1 MNSKNLEVKVG
12 EVFEVQGISLPLV
25 GETEL
30 LRLELDYNE
39 MGLKLLNSAQN
50 KKIEGRLYQN
60 FYTFQA
66 LKEGDHRINFYYK
79 MFNSDKKWVPNEQ
92 SSFYGRHEKVI
103 NVKVSS
109 Q

>member
-1 MNSKNLEVKVG
+1 MSSENLEVKVG
-12 EVFEVQGISLPLV
+12 EVFEVQGLSLPLV

-30 LRLELDYNE
+30 LRPELVYNAE
-39 MGLKLLNSAQN
+39 GIKLLNTAQN
-50 KKIEGRLYQN
+50 KKIEGRTYKN
-60 FYTFQA
+60 FCTFQA
-66 LKEGDHRINFYYK
+66 LKKGDHQINFYYK
-79 MFNSDKKWVPNEQ
+79 MFNSDKKWIPSEQ